1 MRYCL
6 DMSFVHLHCHSEFS
20 LLDGAVRLD
29 ELVKKAAGFGMPAVA
44 VTDHGNLHAAMA
56 AREVERDESRDA
68 AEPRAERP
76 RAVVVGEAS
85 PRDEHGFLEDVV
97 RVRAPST
104 RTDQSHQAIRV
115 LSDEHFEE
123 FAGGGV
129 MHVDAPS

>member
-1 MRYCL
+1 
-6 DMSFVHLHCHSEFS
+6 
-20 LLDGAVRLD
+20 
-29 ELVKKAAGFGMPAVA
+29 
-44 VTDHGNLHAAMA
+44 MA
-56 AREVERDESRDA
+56 AREIERDESRDA

-76 RAVVVGEAS
+76 RAVVISEAS

-104 RTDQSHQAIRV
+104 RTDRSHQAIRV